1 MTQPHPA
8 TLERER
14 DSQIPAY
21 VDLHRLAYELS
32 WGESTIEAKVRL
44 GQFPKPINKGGKRVW
59 KWSTVEKYMDAP
71 DDEGDELAQLRES
84 AKRVSHG
91 RD

>member
-1 MTQPHPA
+1 MSSQPA
-8 TLERER
+8 TREK
-14 DSQIPAY
+14 DSPIPAY

-44 GQFPKPINKGGKRVW
+44 GQFPKPRNKGGKRTW
-59 KWSTVEKYMDAP
+59 KWSEVEKFMDAP
-71 DDEGDELAQLRES
+71 DDDGPGDELAQLRES